1 MPGILFAILSGFFVS
16 LQNVLNATIGTA
28 ISTWSTAM
36 ITQAVAATGA
46 LLLYIAFRE
55 PSFRALKDVKTR
67 YLFGGSFGA
76 IVVATSVF
84 AVTYVGAA
92 MTNAAML
99 LAQLATVILI
109 ETLGLFDMP
118 KQPIARQQLLG
129 LAIMVVGALMITL

>member
-1 MPGILFAILSGFFVS
+1 MPGILFAILSGFFIS

-36 ITQAVAATGA
+36 ITQAVGATGA
-46 LLLYIAFRE
+46 LLLYVAFKE
-55 PSFRALKDVKTR
+55 PSFRALRSVKTP

-99 LAQLATVILI
+99 LAQLATVIII
-109 ETLGLFDMP
+109 ETFGLFDMP
-118 KQPIARQQLLG
+118 KQPIARQQLIG
-129 LAIMVVGALMITL
+129 LAVMIAGALLITL

>member
-1 MPGILFAILSGFFVS
+1 MSGIIFAILSGFFIS

-36 ITQAVAATGA
+36 VTQAVGAIGA
-46 LLLYIAFRE
+46 LLLYVAFKE
-55 PSFRALKDVKTR
+55 PSFSALKQVKTR

-99 LAQLATVILI
+99 LAQLATVIII
-109 ETLGLFDMP
+109 ELFGLFDMP

-129 LAIMVVGALMITL
+129 LTIMVIGALMITL